1 MYRYIPVRFKHIFS
15 FKVLETT
22 PQQVCCVVLC
32 LESESGVA
40 VYTQMN
46 DLDT

>member
-1 MYRYIPVRFKHIFS
+1 MLGSNTFFLSKF
-15 FKVLETT
+15 LETT